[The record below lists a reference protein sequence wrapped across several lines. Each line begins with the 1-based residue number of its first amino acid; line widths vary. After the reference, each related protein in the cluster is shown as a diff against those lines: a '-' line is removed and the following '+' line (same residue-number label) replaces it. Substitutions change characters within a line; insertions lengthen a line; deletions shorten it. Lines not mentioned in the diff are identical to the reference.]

1 MFVLPSLFDGYMRH
15 ACVSQGSALR
25 GADLN
30 AIGRATGLEDIQD
43 VTAVQIE
50 LARGIS
56 VSEVQLQASFKI
68 NMSPP
73 WMPTCAAEHLP

>member
-30 AIGRATGLEDIQD
+30 GIGRATGLEDIQD

-56 VSEVQLQASFKI
+56 VSGVQLQASFKI